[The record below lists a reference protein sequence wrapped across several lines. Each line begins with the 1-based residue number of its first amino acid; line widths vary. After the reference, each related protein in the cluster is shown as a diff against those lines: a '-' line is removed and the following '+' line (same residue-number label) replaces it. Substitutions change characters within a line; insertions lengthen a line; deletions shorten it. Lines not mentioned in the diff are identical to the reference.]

1 MYKINKEEF
10 RNHIENSLITSTEEK
25 INIKS
30 IRYDYQ
36 FKNPIIDENDKVT
49 LNIDIILN
57 NLICGFS
64 LKDYA
69 DYTIDYIKTLNTPSN
84 YIIKV
89 EYHLF
94 YCKDFNMNKAMND
107 LTHKIKFRY
116 EYEEYGDMYDI
127 LNNITNILHYQ
138 NKRIEELENKE
149 DLLPEY
155 ESFSNILK

>member
-30 IRYDYQ
+30 IIYDYQ
-36 FKNPIIDENDKVT
+36 FKNPIVDENDKII

-64 LKDYA
+64 LGDYKV
-69 DYTIDYIKTLNTPSN
+69 YTEEYIKTLNIPNN
-84 YIIKV
+84 YTVNIK
-89 EYHLF
+89 YHLF
-94 YCKDFNMNKAMND
+94 YCKDFNMNKAMNA

-149 DLLPEY
+149 ELLPEY
-155 ESFSNILK
+155 ESFSNVLK